1 MRDQDVRLAALAACT
16 LLFAACAAP
25 VRDAGPAAAAPAVP
39 ATPAGAPV
47 EDAARRLHALVEE
60 YWERYVELNPL
71 QATFT
76 GDHRYDDRWEN
87 MSSEEYIAAS
97 RALDQQY
104 LDAVGAID
112 ATALTGQAALTR
124 EVFLR
129 ERRVALEGYQ
139 FPGEL
144 LPIDQFYSPV
154 HLFAQ
159 MGSGKSYHPFQ
170 SVRDYDNWLA
180 RVQAYVAWSDTA
192 IRRMREGIARGIVQ
206 PKVLIERTLPQLDG
220 LIQDDPAQ
228 SLFHDPVESFPDA
241 IPAADRARLKAA
253 FERAIVEAI
262 NPSLRRLRTFLADE
276 YLPKCRDSIGWSALP
291 DGRRWYEYIVRNRT
305 TTALTPEQIHRI
317 GLDEIARIGRDMDAI
332 QREVGFAGD
341 RAAFQQWLRAEPRFY
356 HASAEDLLNGYRA
369 LRAGVEAG
377 MPRLFSIAP
386 KADFEIRAVEPF
398 REKSAAN
405 ASYQSPSPDGSRPGV
420 FYANTYDLKSRPKY
434 LQETTFLHEALP
446 GHHFQIALQQEAGD
460 LPRFRRFG
468 GYTGYIEG
476 WGLYAETLAGDLG
489 LGVDPYTRYGT
500 LGAESWRAARLVID
514 TGIHALGW
522 SREQAIEYLLAHAPL
537 GRTDA
542 TAEVER
548 YIAYVGQ
555 ANAYKLGQL
564 QFTSLKARAR
574 ERLGGRFDVRALH
587 TEFLKD
593 GPLPLDV
600 LDAKIQRWI
609 DAQAAAR

>member
-1 MRDQDVRLAALAACT
+1 MRDKDVRLAALAACA
-16 LLFAACAAP
+16 LLLAACATP
-25 VRDAGPAAAAPAVP
+25 VREAGPAAAAAAPAAVAP
-39 ATPAGAPV
+39 A
-47 EDAARRLHALVEE
+47 EDAARRLNALVEE
-60 YWERYVELNPL
+60 YWDRYVELNPL

-87 MSSEEYIAAS
+87 YASEEYIAAS

-112 ATALTGQAALTR
+112 ATGLTGQAALTR
-124 EVFLR
+124 EIFLR
-129 ERRVALEGYQ
+129 DRRVALEGYQ

-159 MGSGKSYHPFQ
+159 MGSGQSYHPFKT
-170 SVRDYDNWLA
+170 VRDYDNWLK

-220 LIQDDPAQ
+220 LIQDDPQQ
-228 SLFHDPVESFPDA
+228 SLFHDPVENFPDA
-241 IPAADRARLKAA
+241 IPAAERERLKAA
-253 FERAIVEAI
+253 FERTIVADI
-262 NPSLRRLRTFLADE
+262 NPSLKRLRAFLADE
-276 YLPKCRDSIGWSALP
+276 YLPKCRDTIGWSALP

-305 TTALTPEQIHRI
+305 TTTLTPEQIHQI
-317 GLDEIARIGRDMDAI
+317 GIDELARIGREMDAI
-332 QREVGFAGD
+332 QREVGFQGD
-341 RAAFQQWLRAEPRFY
+341 RAAFQQWLRTEPRFY
-356 HASAEDLLNGYRA
+356 YTSAEDLLNGYRA

-405 ASYQSPSPDGSRPGV
+405 ASYEPPAPDGSRPGV
-420 FYANTYDLKSRPKY
+420 FYANTHDLKGRPKY
-434 LQETTFLHEALP
+434 MQETTFLHEALP

-489 LGVDPYTRYGT
+489 LGIDPYTRFGT

-522 SREQAIEYLLAHAPL
+522 TREQAIEYLLAHAPL
-537 GRTDA
+537 SRTDA

-555 ANAYKLGQL
+555 ALSYKLGQL

-574 ERLGGRFDVRALH
+574 DRLGARFDVRALH

-600 LDAKIQRWI
+600 LDAKVQRWI